1 MRDEQFFTLQNQI
14 LNKIQ
19 RSSDISVI
27 TTNKD
32 KEQIYNIMETMNH
45 NNKPIEIRN
54 KIGTPKKE
62 NFQTHATK
70 IILKKCAIAVITQP
84 YYKKVVVL
92 KKLKHPSH
100 LHARL

>member
-1 MRDEQFFTLQNQI
+1 MLRDEQFFTLQNQI

-54 KIGTPKKE
+54 KIDTPINE
-62 NFQTHATK
+62 
-70 IILKKCAIAVITQP
+70 LKTSWQWQ
-84 YYKKVVVL
+84 
-92 KKLKHPSH
+92 
-100 LHARL
+100 

>member
-1 MRDEQFFTLQNQI
+1 MLRDEQFFTLQNQI

-54 KIGTPKKE
+54 KIDTPINE
-62 NFQTHATK
+62 
-70 IILKKCAIAVITQP
+70 LKT
-84 YYKKVVVL
+84 
-92 KKLKHPSH
+92 S
-100 LHARL
+100 

>member
-1 MRDEQFFTLQNQI
+1 MLRDEQFFTLQNQI

-54 KIGTPKKE
+54 KIDTPINE
-62 NFQTHATK
+62 LK
-70 IILKKCAIAVITQP
+70 ISWQWQ
-84 YYKKVVVL
+84 
-92 KKLKHPSH
+92 
-100 LHARL
+100 